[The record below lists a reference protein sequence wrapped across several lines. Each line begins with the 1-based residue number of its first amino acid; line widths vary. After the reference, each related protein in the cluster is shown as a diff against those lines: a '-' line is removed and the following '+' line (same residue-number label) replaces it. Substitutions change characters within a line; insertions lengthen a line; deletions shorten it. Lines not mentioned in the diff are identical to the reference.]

1 MENINV
7 LQTILI
13 VLVSVFS
20 VIGGIWGFFKIFF
33 SYRSRFLFI
42 TNCQILHRSIW
53 KDISKRYT
61 IKQNG
66 PQDHAFR
73 PLVLLPHTLRKY
85 SNIPNGAK
93 AILEC
98 INPDKEN
105 NLKII
110 AEVYWIPDDMKPW
123 NTINHPVFS
132 LVLRRYFGI
141 ERPLYQDEDT
151 AKGNWVKVSHS
162 LEHLDPLH
170 RRDELDGSM
179 MHWAVNNNIT
189 FRYFNPWATEKEDK
203 YTREPRKNNF
213 IEYCGLS
220 MVLRKRSIHLIEK
233 E

>member
-7 LQTILI
+7 LHTILI

-20 VIGGIWGFFKIFF
+20 VLGGIWGFFKIFF

-53 KDISKRYT
+53 ADISKRYN

-73 PLVLLPHTLRKY
+73 PLVLLPHTLRRY

-98 INPDKEN
+98 VNPNKEN
-105 NLKII
+105 NLRII
-110 AEVYWIPDDMKPW
+110 AEVYWIPDDMTPW

-151 AKGNWVKVSHS
+151 AKGNWIKVSHS
-162 LEHLDPLH
+162 LQHLDPLH
-170 RRDELDGSM
+170 RRDETDGSM
-179 MHWAVNNNIT
+179 IAKKQLYRILRALHGPAQKIHPPHRKRISQSFT
-189 FRYFNPWATEKEDK
+189 NPPSPP
-203 YTREPRKNNF
+203 PRKYFAEAIIFF
-213 IEYCGLS
+213 IYF
-220 MVLRKRSIHLIEK
+220 
-233 E
+233 